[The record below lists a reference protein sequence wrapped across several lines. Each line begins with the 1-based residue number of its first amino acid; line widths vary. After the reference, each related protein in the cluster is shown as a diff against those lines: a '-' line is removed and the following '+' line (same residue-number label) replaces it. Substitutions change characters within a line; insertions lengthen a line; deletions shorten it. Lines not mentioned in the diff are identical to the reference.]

1 MNECFLIGK
10 IISEIKFDFVIGKEE
25 YFSKKEN
32 ISVVRFCLELLDK
45 NKICVI
51 GYNSIADFC
60 YQKLKTNDYILID
73 GFFNTK
79 GNVEMKNVDIY
90 KEF

>member
-1 MNECFLIGK
+1 MNECFIIGK

-51 GYNSIADFC
+51 GYNPIADLC
-60 YQKLKTNDYILID
+60 YQRLNIGNNIFIEGFLRTD
-73 GFFNTK
+73 GNIEIRSIK
-79 GNVEMKNVDIY
+79 Y
-90 KEF
+90 

>member
-1 MNECFLIGK
+1 MNECFIIGK
-10 IISEIKFDFVIGKEE
+10 IISEIKFDFVIGNEE

-60 YQKLKTNDYILID
+60 YQKLSIGNNVVIEGFLRTD
-73 GFFNTK
+73 GNIEIK
-79 GNVEMKNVDIY
+79 SIKY
-90 KEF
+90 